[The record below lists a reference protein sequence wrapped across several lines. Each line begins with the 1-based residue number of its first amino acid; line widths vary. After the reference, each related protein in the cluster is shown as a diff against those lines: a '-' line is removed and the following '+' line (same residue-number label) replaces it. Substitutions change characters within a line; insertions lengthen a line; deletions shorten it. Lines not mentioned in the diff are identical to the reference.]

1 MLHCVSSSTPLS
13 MNVVFDYSPLSL
25 PLIMGCHHSFF
36 NEIWAEIGKKLG
48 GKNKK
53 KKNVST

>member
-1 MLHCVSSSTPLS
+1 MFHCISSSTPLS
-13 MNVVFDYSPLSL
+13 MNVVPDHSPLSL
-25 PLIMGCHHSFF
+25 PPTTGRHDLFF